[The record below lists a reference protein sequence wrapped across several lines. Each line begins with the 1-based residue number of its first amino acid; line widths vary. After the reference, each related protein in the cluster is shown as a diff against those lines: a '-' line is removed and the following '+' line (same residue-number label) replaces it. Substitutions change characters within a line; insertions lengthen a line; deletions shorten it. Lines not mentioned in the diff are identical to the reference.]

1 MPISGCHDLP
11 LATFNLPSRNRS
23 QNKRNNTAQ
32 LNLCRSQA
40 PLGNASR
47 EALLRIPA
55 PATTLRD
62 TQQRPTKPKTP
73 RPAGPPAIRSVW
85 TLRVQPSLRE
95 QTQIYE
101 RLLLFSF
108 THFTAFAKC
117 FAQTVR
123 LLSSN

>member
-47 EALLRIPA
+47 EAPLRIPA
-55 PATTLRD
+55 PATALR
-62 TQQRPTKPKTP
+62 TNARTP
-73 RPAGPPAIRSVW
+73 NPASRRWGIM
-85 TLRVQPSLRE
+85 
-95 QTQIYE
+95 
-101 RLLLFSF
+101 
-108 THFTAFAKC
+108 
-117 FAQTVR
+117 
-123 LLSSN
+123 SSGV